1 MIQHIRVL
9 IVDDVPILRVGAR
22 GMLAEYEHID
32 IVGEATNGVE
42 AVALTRELRP
52 DVVLMDISMP
62 QMDGV
67 TATRT
72 IVAELDRD
80 VAIVGLT
87 VSEDEEDVAQ
97 MLTAG
102 ACGYILKD
110 SGPTELVRAIE
121 DAHAGR
127 FPLDRSVAQK
137 MVSRLVRMS
146 ARREVRTLEPLTPR
160 EKQVMLLVVHGLPN
174 KAIAQQLGS
183 SESTIKTHLREVFR
197 KLNVDSRA
205 AAAAKAVNMDLSAD
219 GDAARA

>member
-1 MIQHIRVL
+1 VIQHIRVL

>member
-1 MIQHIRVL
+1 VIQHIRVL

-42 AVALTRELRP
+42 AVAMTMELRP

-219 GDAARA
+219 GDAART

>member
-1 MIQHIRVL
+1 VIQHIRVL

-174 KAIAQQLGS
+174 KTIAQQLGS